1 MRHNPTS
8 SRISLRSALALS
20 AALCLAFSTVSA
32 TAQQRSTLVDT
43 TDEASGARPTPT
55 APRSLPSRAPVTD
68 ARLFNDMTII
78 LPSDMRSPA
87 ETPAPSTTRSAET
100 TRNAEQPRTPAQA
113 PIAIPSQFDRPAP
126 TATTDEEAPSLFAS
140 ATITQPT
147 ERTTRTVSRAPSE
160 AYVPMLPE
168 DFYAPTNVQR
178 DPVAAEVGLPDM
190 EPMGADGAGFRYLQR
205 RPLEVSQTRPGIVAP
220 YPVSNVFSTYGDCRP
235 GGRTHAGLDLGG
247 VGANGGIGTPLYAM
261 SRSRVTFI
269 GRPEEDPE
277 KFGQPD
283 MGNGH
288 VQRGPRA
295 AQLPRSMEV
304 PGYGV
309 VRFFTRTYGSWRS
322 GAIIVMEGL
331 EGPLKGHRIRYMHLG
346 AIHPELRVGDIV
358 EGGQEVGLMGGTAVQ
373 HDMPHVHIDIEDAKS
388 RRVDVAPLIGLP
400 GDNGRCRR

>member
-1 MRHNPTS
+1 MRHNSPP
-8 SRISLRSALALS
+8 SRTPLRSALALS
-20 AALCLAFSTVSA
+20 AALCLAFSTTTA
-32 TAQQRSTLVDT
+32 TAQPRSTLVDT
-43 TDEASGARPTPT
+43 TDEAPGARPTHT
-55 APRSLPSRAPVTD
+55 APRSLPRRAPVTD
-68 ARLFNDMTII
+68 ARLFDDMTVI
-78 LPSDMRSPA
+78 LPSDLRRTA
-87 ETPAPSTTRSAET
+87 GAPAPSATRDAET
-100 TRNAEQPRTPAQA
+100 TRTPAQA
-113 PIAIPSQFDRPAP
+113 PTAIPSLSERPAP
-126 TATTDEEAPSLFAS
+126 APTTGRDTPSLFAS
-140 ATITQPT
+140 ATISQPT

-178 DPVAAEVGLPDM
+178 DPIAAEVGLPDM

-205 RPLEVSQTRPGIVAP
+205 RPLEVSQTRPGVVAP

-247 VGANGGIGTPLYAM
+247 VGVKGGIATPLYAM

-269 GRPEEDPE
+269 GRPEEDPD

-283 MGNGH
+283 MGDGY

-295 AQLPRSMEV
+295 MQLPRSMEV

-331 EGPLKGHRIRYMHLG
+331 EGPLKGHRVRYMHLG
-346 AIHPELRVGDIV
+346 AIHPELHVGDIV

-373 HDMPHVHIDIEDAKS
+373 HDMPHVHIDIEDANS